1 MKERTARID
10 FRANTQNVSPAMV
23 AATQKSARTALIKR
37 AEVVG
42 EFGEERWQRLRRAGH
57 DLRLHALTHLD
68 GYLAMA
74 EEKVTAA
81 GGQVHWARDAEEV
94 HRIVIDIAAQSSVR
108 SIVKVKSMVS
118 EEIELN
124 HALEARGMKVYETD
138 LGEFIVQMAGQRP
151 SHITAPALHMTKEEI
166 ADIFREKLQVDA
178 KPDPTLLTEIA
189 RTRLREEFLS
199 AGMGISGGN
208 FLVAETGTL
217 IIVTNEGNGRMST
230 SLPPIH
236 VAIVGIDKIIPDWE
250 SAAVML
256 KLLARSV
263 SGSKITAYNTFI
275 TGVREG
281 GPREF
286 HLVLLD
292 NGRTRILAD
301 ERARETLMCIRCGAC
316 MNICPVYNQVG
327 GHAYGAVYPGP
338 IGSIL
343 TPQLLGTRTAG
354 GLAFASTL
362 CGACSEI
369 CPVMIPIP
377 EILLHLRR
385 RTVEGDEFEGPSVS
399 GRIKAAAKAGSYVL
413 GSPALYRLAGRLGR
427 TVQAP
432 LRSGDWIPRM
442 PAPLDRWT
450 MSRPFPALQGDF
462 RKWWKTR
469 KGQDG
474 KHHAPGPG
482 LPGKE

>member
-1 MKERTARID
+1 MKEETAKID
-10 FRANTQNVSPAMV
+10 FRANTRNVSPAMV
-23 AATQKSARTALIKR
+23 AATQKSARTALLKR
-37 AEVVG
+37 AEVVS
-42 EFGEERWQRLRRAGH
+42 EFGEERWQQLRKAGH

-68 GYLAMA
+68 SYLAML
-74 EEKVTAA
+74 EEKVIAA
-81 GGQVHWARDAEEV
+81 GGQVHWARDAAEAN
-94 HRIVIDIAAQSSVR
+94 RIVLDIAAQHSVR
-108 SIVKVKSMVS
+108 NIVKVKSMVS

-124 HALEARGMKVYETD
+124 HALEAQGLKAYETD
-138 LGEFIVQMAGQRP
+138 LGEFIVQLAGQRP

-166 ADIFREKLQVDA
+166 SDLFCEKLKVDA
-178 KPDPTLLTEIA
+178 QPDPKLLTEIA
-189 RTRLREEFLS
+189 RKLLREEFLN

-217 IIVTNEGNGRMST
+217 VLVTNEGNGRMCT
-230 SLPPIH
+230 SLPPVH
-236 VAIVGIDKIIPDWE
+236 VAVVGIEKVLPDWD

-281 GPREF
+281 GPKEF

-292 NGRTRILAD
+292 NGRSRILKD
-301 ERARETLMCIRCGAC
+301 EVARETLLCIRCGAC
-316 MNICPVYNQVG
+316 MNTCPVYNQVG

-343 TPQLLGTRTAG
+343 TPQLIGTRAAG

-362 CGACSEI
+362 CGACAEI

-385 RTVEGDEFEGPSVS
+385 RYVEGDEFESS
-399 GRIKAAAKAGSYVL
+399 SATRTMKAAAKAGRYVM
-413 GSPALYRLAGRLGR
+413 GSPALFRLAGRAGKAF
-427 TVQAP
+427 QAP
-432 LRSGDWIPRM
+432 LRSGDWIPDM

-450 MSRPFPALQGDF
+450 MSRPFPAFQGDF
-462 RKWWKTR
+462 RKWWRTR
-469 KGQDG
+469 AK
-474 KHHAPGPG
+474 KNVSVEKSH
-482 LPGKE
+482 E